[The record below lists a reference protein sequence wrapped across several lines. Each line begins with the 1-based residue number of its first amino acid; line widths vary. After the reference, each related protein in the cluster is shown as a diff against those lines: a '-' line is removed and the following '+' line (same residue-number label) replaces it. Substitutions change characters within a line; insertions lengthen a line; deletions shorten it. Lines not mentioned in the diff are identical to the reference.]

1 MSLLFHKIHM
11 SKIKCLNTILL
22 VILSR
27 SIKTVILNAHEYA
40 FAKITEERTGD
51 MHEVGALIVITKNH

>member
-1 MSLLFHKIHM
+1 M
-11 SKIKCLNTILL
+11 
-22 VILSR
+22 
-27 SIKTVILNAHEYA
+27 VILNAHEYA